1 MKFRDLIARTDS
13 EPACQSSELAELFNL
28 YELSVDM
35 VPHMALH
42 TAGGH
47 ARMTWQRG
55 DRPLELRRRPVLT
68 VGQERVLRADQ
79 LLDPLCLW
87 RSCLGTIEIVRDR
100 ISGLV
105 VPWRIVWIEFRRTP
119 AICVPPCNQKG
130 SHDWVVHRNVSPT
143 FGIVLLIL
151 PIVKSVF
158 PCFFETD

>member
-68 VGQERVLRADQ
+68 VGQERVRLAVET
-79 LLDPLCLW
+79 
-87 RSCLGTIEIVRDR
+87 GTAVATWL
-100 ISGLV
+100 S
-105 VPWRIVWIEFRRTP
+105 RRRKP
-119 AICVPPCNQKG
+119 
-130 SHDWVVHRNVSPT
+130 
-143 FGIVLLIL
+143 
-151 PIVKSVF
+151 
-158 PCFFETD
+158 